1 MDRAT
6 TETRQNYDRNDN
18 RISRRVSVAF
28 LSWFCRCS
36 SILDSFSDYIWNKFL
51 TSGPDS
57 SPGTGLTSG
66 QDLFISG
73 LGTNDVFNLVTKMH
87 AQSGIT
93 NVADVYN
100 LSKYNSRI
108 MAAFLPEYE
117 NVEL

>member
-1 MDRAT
+1 M
-6 TETRQNYDRNDN
+6 
-18 RISRRVSVAF
+18 
-28 LSWFCRCS
+28 
-36 SILDSFSDYIWNKFL
+36 
-51 TSGPDS
+51 
-57 SPGTGLTSG
+57 
-66 QDLFISG
+66 
-73 LGTNDVFNLVTKMH
+73 VTKMH